1 MLKALRSKLAV
12 KIIAGIVLAML
23 IFAVLSSLI
32 GYQAFAD
39 VLEQRYADTGYRIGR
54 LAAQVVDGD
63 KIDSYLD
70 PEYRKTEEYK
80 NTMRR
85 LDNITQ
91 RMNAAFIYVLQ
102 PMDDDWNE
110 VIFLFE
116 TVNDNY
122 ELSPYLPGHVRE
134 SASEEYSQKYALIY
148 DGKSEE
154 ECVFRSAR
162 QTTTGAHVS
171 SLVPVKNSDGESV
184 GVLCVQ
190 LQEVEL
196 RPARNK
202 LLREIAGAALI
213 MILLVSVAYGWLLR
227 KTVAKPIR
235 HIASETVRF
244 SRDNE
249 LPEVSLTDSTPGN
262 DEIKLLAMH
271 VDKMEFAI
279 MNYTEN
285 LKTVTSQKD
294 RMEGELNVASGI
306 QQGIIPNTFPPFPER
321 DEFSLY
327 AHMTPAKEVGGD
339 FYDFF
344 FIDDDHLGLVIADVS
359 GKGAPAALFMMATK
373 IMVKNR
379 AQLGGTPAE
388 VLADVNQQL
397 CEGNYENMFVTAWFG
412 ILEVSTGVLTTAN
425 AGHEYPALCH
435 ADGTFEFFKDKHGF
449 VLGGMSG
456 TKYREEVLT
465 LQPGDTLF
473 VYTDGVTEATD
484 RDLHLFGTERL
495 LETLNVSPHAAP
507 DELLGNM
514 AASIHS
520 FANGMEQADDITML
534 ALQYHG
540 QVNHLRTLRIDAT
553 RENLTEVSAWIEEML
568 QILDVPMKEQMQ
580 IQLAAEEIYI
590 NVANYAYAPGVGP
603 VIIRIGYDMDRH
615 AVKMAFVDQ
624 GMPYDPLAKED
635 PDTTLTAEER
645 EVGGLGIFLV
655 KKTMDNVHY
664 VRSNHA
670 NVLTFEK
677 LIDRADDPIEV

>member
-12 KIIAGIVLAML
+12 KIIAGIVGSLL

-32 GYQAFAD
+32 GYSAFEVA
-39 VLEQRYADTGYRIGR
+39 LEERYADTGYRIGH

-63 KIDSYLD
+63 HLDEYLD
-70 PEYRKTEEYK
+70 ADYRKTEDYK
-80 NTMRR
+80 TAMRR

-102 PMDDDWNE
+102 PVDDDWKE
-110 VIFLFE
+110 VRFLFE

-134 SASEEYSQKYALIY
+134 SASEEYSLKYGLIY

-171 SLVPVKNSDGESV
+171 SLVPVKNSDGDVV

-202 LLREIAGAALI
+202 LLGEIGGAALV
-213 MILLVSVAYGWLLR
+213 MILLVSFVYGWVLR

-244 SRDNE
+244 SRENE
-249 LPEVSLTDSTPGN
+249 LPPVSLTDSVPGN

-271 VDKMEFAI
+271 VDKMEYAI
-279 MNYTEN
+279 KNYTEN

-294 RMEGELNVASGI
+294 RMQGELNVASGI

-321 DEFSLY
+321 DEFNLY

-359 GKGAPAALFMMATK
+359 GKGAPAALFMMASK
-373 IMVKNR
+373 IMIKNR
-379 AQLGGTPAE
+379 ALMGGSPSE
-388 VLADVNQQL
+388 VMADVNRQL
-397 CEGNYENMFVTAWFG
+397 CEGNYSNMFVTAWFG
-412 ILEVSTGVLTTAN
+412 ILDVTTGVLTTAS
-425 AGHEYPALCH
+425 AGHEYPAICR
-435 ADGTFEFFKDKHGF
+435 ADGAFEFFKDKHGF

-456 TKYREEVLT
+456 CKYKEEVLT
-465 LQPGDTLF
+465 LQPGDSLF
-473 VYTDGVTEATD
+473 VYTDGVTEATNQT
-484 RDLHLFGTERL
+484 LELFGTDRL
-495 LETLNVSPHAAP
+495 LEALNASPHAAP
-507 DELLGNM
+507 EELLDNM
-514 AASIHS
+514 AASIHA
-520 FANGMEQADDITML
+520 FAEGTEQADDITML
-534 ALQYHG
+534 ALQYNG
-540 QVNHLRTLRIDAT
+540 QVNHLRTLRVDAT

-568 QILDVPMKEQMQ
+568 QILDIPMKEQMQ

-590 NVANYAYAPGVGP
+590 NIANYAYAPGVGP
-603 VIIRIGYDMDRH
+603 VVIRIGYDMDRH

-635 PDTTLTAEER
+635 PDTSLSAQDR
-645 EVGGLGIFLV
+645 EIGGLGIFLV
-655 KKTMDNVHY
+655 KKTMDNVQY
-664 VRSNHA
+664 VRSNHS

-677 LIDRADDPIEV
+677 LIDRADDPIEA

>member
-12 KIIAGIVLAML
+12 KIIAGIVGSLL

-32 GYQAFAD
+32 GYSAFEVA
-39 VLEQRYADTGYRIGR
+39 LEERYADTGYRIGR
-54 LAAQVVDGD
+54 LAAQIVDAD
-63 KIDSYLD
+63 NLDAYLD
-70 PEYRKTEEYK
+70 ADYRQTDEYK
-80 NTMRR
+80 TAMQR
-85 LDNITQ
+85 LDNVTQ
-91 RMNAAFIYVLQ
+91 RMNAAFIYILQ
-102 PMDDDWNE
+102 PVDDEWKE
-110 VIFLFE
+110 VRFLFE

-134 SASEEYSQKYALIY
+134 SASEEYSIKYGLVY
-148 DGKSEE
+148 DGKSSE

-171 SLVPVKNSDGESV
+171 SLVPVKNSDGDVV
-184 GVLCVQ
+184 GVMCVQ
-190 LQEVEL
+190 LQMVEL
-196 RPARNK
+196 GPARAK
-202 LLREIAGAALI
+202 FLKEIALAALV
-213 MILLVSVAYGWLLR
+213 MIALVSLAYGWSIR
-227 KTVAKPIR
+227 RTVAKPIR
-235 HIASETVRF
+235 RIASETVRF

-568 QILDVPMKEQMQ
+568 QILDIPMKEQMQ

-624 GMPYDPLAKED
+624 GMPYDPLAKTD
-635 PDTTLTAEER
+635 PDTTLSAEER
-645 EVGGLGIFLV
+645 EIGGLGIFLV

-664 VRSNHA
+664 VRSNHS
-670 NVLTFEK
+670 NILTFEK

>member
-271 VDKMEFAI
+271 VDKMEYAI
-279 MNYTEN
+279 KNYTEN

-321 DEFSLY
+321 DEFELY
-327 AHMTPAKEVGGD
+327 AHMAPAKEVGGD

-344 FIDDDHLGLVIADVS
+344 FVDDDRLALVIADVS
-359 GKGAPAALFMMATK
+359 GKGAPAALFMMA
-373 IMVKNR
+373 
-379 AQLGGTPAE
+379 A
-388 VLADVNQQL
+388 
-397 CEGNYENMFVTAWFG
+397 C
-412 ILEVSTGVLTTAN
+412 
-425 AGHEYPALCH
+425 
-435 ADGTFEFFKDKHGF
+435 
-449 VLGGMSG
+449 
-456 TKYREEVLT
+456 
-465 LQPGDTLF
+465 
-473 VYTDGVTEATD
+473 
-484 RDLHLFGTERL
+484 
-495 LETLNVSPHAAP
+495 
-507 DELLGNM
+507 
-514 AASIHS
+514 
-520 FANGMEQADDITML
+520 
-534 ALQYHG
+534 
-540 QVNHLRTLRIDAT
+540 
-553 RENLTEVSAWIEEML
+553 
-568 QILDVPMKEQMQ
+568 
-580 IQLAAEEIYI
+580 
-590 NVANYAYAPGVGP
+590 
-603 VIIRIGYDMDRH
+603 
-615 AVKMAFVDQ
+615 
-624 GMPYDPLAKED
+624 
-635 PDTTLTAEER
+635 
-645 EVGGLGIFLV
+645 
-655 KKTMDNVHY
+655 
-664 VRSNHA
+664 
-670 NVLTFEK
+670 
-677 LIDRADDPIEV
+677 

>member
-12 KIIAGIVLAML
+12 KVIAGIVLALL

-32 GYQAFAD
+32 GYEAFAD

-54 LAAQVVDGD
+54 LAAEVVDGD
-63 KIDSYLD
+63 KLDDYLD
-70 PEYRKTEEYK
+70 PEYQQTEEYK
-80 NTMRR
+80 TAMRR
-85 LDNITQ
+85 LDDITQ
-91 RMNAAFIYVLQ
+91 GMNAAFIYVLQ
-102 PMDDDWNE
+102 PVDDDWKE
-110 VIFLFE
+110 VRFLFE

-122 ELSPYLPGHVRE
+122 VLKPYLPGYVRE
-134 SASEEYSQKYALIY
+134 SASEEYSIKYKSIY
-148 DGKSEE
+148 EGKSEE

-171 SLVPVKNSDGESV
+171 ALVPVKTSDGDV
-184 GVLCVQ
+184 AGVLCVQ

-202 LLREIAGAALI
+202 ILGEIAGAALF
-213 MILLVSVAYGWLLR
+213 MILLVALVYGWFLR

-244 SRDNE
+244 SRENE
-249 LPEVSLTDSTPGN
+249 LPEVSLTDATPGE

-271 VDKMEFAI
+271 VDKMEYAI

-321 DEFSLY
+321 DEFELY
-327 AHMTPAKEVGGD
+327 AHMVPAKEVGGD

-344 FIDDDHLGLVIADVS
+344 FVDDDHLALVIADVS
-359 GKGAPAALFMMATK
+359 GKGAPAALFMMASK
-373 IMVKNR
+373 IMIKNR
-379 AQLGGTPAE
+379 AILGGTPAE
-388 VLADVNQQL
+388 VLEDVNQQL
-397 CEGNYENMFVTAWFG
+397 SEGNYNNMFVTAWLG
-412 ILEVSTGVLTTAN
+412 ILDITTGVLTTSS
-425 AGHEYPALCH
+425 AGHEYPAIRH
-435 ADGTFEFFKDKHGF
+435 ADGNFEYFKDRHGF

-456 TKYREEVLT
+456 CKYKEETLT
-465 LQPGDTLF
+465 LLPGDTLF
-473 VYTDGVTEATD
+473 VYTDGVTEAANKS
-484 RDLHLFGTERL
+484 LHLFGTERL
-495 LETLNVSPHAAP
+495 LETLNRTPQASPVDLLHNMEAAVY
-507 DELLGNM
+507 
-514 AASIHS
+514 S
-520 FANGMEQADDITML
+520 FADGMEQADDITML
-534 ALQYHG
+534 ALQYYG
-540 QVNHLRTLRIDAT
+540 QQNHLRTLRIDAT
-553 RENLTEVSAWIEEML
+553 KENLSQVSEWIEEML

-580 IQLAAEEIYI
+580 ILLAAEEIFI
-590 NVANYAYAPGVGP
+590 NIASYAYAPGIGP
-603 VIIRIGYDMDRH
+603 VVVRIGYDMDRH
-615 AVKMAFVDQ
+615 AVKMAFVDR

-645 EVGGLGIFLV
+645 EIGGLGIFLV
-655 KKTMDNVHY
+655 KKTMDHVQY

-677 LIDRADDPIEV
+677 LIDRTDDPIEQ